1 MITIGL
7 LGLAIDLGMSR
18 LNNYMLRWHRGLES

>member
-7 LGLAIDLGMSR
+7 CGLGIDAGMSR
-18 LNNYMLRWHRGLES
+18 LNAWLLRWQRGVEG